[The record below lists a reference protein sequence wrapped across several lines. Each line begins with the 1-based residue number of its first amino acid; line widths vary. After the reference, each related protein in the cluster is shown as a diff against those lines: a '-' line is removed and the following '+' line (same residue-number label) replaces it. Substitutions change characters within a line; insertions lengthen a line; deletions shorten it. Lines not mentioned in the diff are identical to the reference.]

1 MTQSEKSG
9 RDKQKQV
16 AKQKVSMR
24 TSWLKE
30 PTIIALETMRAHK
43 LRSFL
48 MLLGVILSV
57 STLILV
63 VSLINGT
70 DTYIANRVANLGNGV
85 FLIMR
90 FGIIDN
96 SEEFLRAVRRN
107 RQITYEDYVVLRDG
121 LKLPRNIG
129 LECRS
134 VETLRRTGQ
143 VLDDT
148 SVRGATA
155 NIGEMM
161 TEEVTRGRFINDNDD
176 RHRSFT
182 AMIGSEAAEKLF
194 PNTDPLG
201 KTFVMKGYDFEV
213 VGVAKRVGS
222 VLGQPQ
228 DNFIYIPLQT
238 WFQLNGTHTDNIA
251 INIQARSPELL
262 EQTKDEARALL
273 RARRH
278 LAPNE
283 DDNFGLFGAD
293 NLMQLWK
300 KLTGTLAAAMVGFVS
315 IFLVIGGIVIM
326 NVMLASVT
334 ERTREIGIR
343 KALGARTSDILSQF
357 LVEASVMS
365 AMGGVLGILLAWAM
379 AMVLD
384 RTTPLPMRVPLAA
397 VLAAVGVSTAVG
409 LFFGVYPARK
419 AARLTPIEA
428 LRAEQ

>member
-1 MTQSEKSG
+1 
-9 RDKQKQV
+9 
-16 AKQKVSMR
+16 MR
-24 TSWLKE
+24 AHRLKE

-90 FGIIDN
+90 YGIIDN
-96 SEEFLRAVRRN
+96 SEEFVRAVRRN
-107 RQITYEDYVVLRDG
+107 RQLTYDDYVAMRDG
-121 LKLPRNIG
+121 LKLPRNVG

-134 VETLRRTGQ
+134 IDTLRRAGQ
-143 VLDDT
+143 VLDDS

-155 NIGEMM
+155 NIGEM
-161 TEEVTRGRFINDNDD
+161 TTDEVARGRFISENDNL
-176 RHRSFT
+176 HHSFT
-182 AMIGSEAAEKLF
+182 AMIGDEVAEKLF

-201 KTFVMKGYDFEV
+201 KSFNLKGYDFEV

-228 DNFIYIPLQT
+228 DNFLYIPLTT

-251 INIQARSPELL
+251 INIQALSPELL

-283 DDNFGLFGAD
+283 EDNFGLFGAD

-315 IFLVIGGIVIM
+315 IFLVIGGVVIM

-357 LVEASVMS
+357 LIEASVMS
-365 AMGGVLGILLAWAM
+365 SMGGVIGIFVAWVLAM
-379 AMVLD
+379 ILD
-384 RTTPLPMRVPLAA
+384 HTTPLPMRVPAAA

>member
-1 MTQSEKSG
+1 
-9 RDKQKQV
+9 
-16 AKQKVSMR
+16 MR
-24 TSWLKE
+24 GSRLKE
-30 PTIIALETMRAHK
+30 PTLIALETMRAHK

-90 FGIIDN
+90 YGIIEN

-107 RQITYEDYVVLRDG
+107 RQLTYDDYVVLRDG
-121 LKLPRNIG
+121 LKLPRNVG

-134 VETLRRTGQ
+134 TETLRRAGQ
-143 VLDDT
+143 VLDDS

-155 NIGEMM
+155 NIGEM
-161 TEEVTRGRFINDNDD
+161 TTDEVARGRFIGENDN
-176 RHRSFT
+176 RHHSYT
-182 AMIGSEAAEKLF
+182 AMIGQDVAEKLF

-201 KTFVMKGYDFEV
+201 KTLTMKGYDFEV

-228 DNFIYIPLQT
+228 DNFLYIPLET
-238 WFQLNGTHTDNIA
+238 WFKLNGTHTDNIA

-293 NLMQLWK
+293 TLMQLWK

-315 IFLVIGGIVIM
+315 IFLVIGGVVIM

-365 AMGGVLGILLAWAM
+365 AMGGVIGISVAWVLAM
-379 AMVLD
+379 ILD
-384 RTTPLPMRVPLAA
+384 HTTPLPMRVPLTA
-397 VLAAVGVSTAVG
+397 VLAAIGVSTAVG